1 MTPFFTPLHATT
13 KGAPSPLAPRVE
25 EKPKLILIGECDR
38 SQPPRRKTESD
49 GRAGGPKYVCV
60 NGQWHAV
67 RHQTLSYVQ
76 ILAFVMPDF
85 RARGLR
91 DATVTFR
98 RGSAERPVGLL
109 QPGDIIPV
117 VEGML
122 FSASVTVAS

>member
-1 MTPFFTPLHATT
+1 MTQLFTPLHPATN
-13 KGAPSPLAPRVE
+13 GALPPAAPIAEQR
-25 EKPKLILIGECDR
+25 PRLILVGESER
-38 SQPPRRKTESD
+38 SAPPSDQTEA
-49 GRAGGPKYVCV
+49 GYGAGGPQYVCI
-60 NGQWHAV
+60 NGHWHAV
-67 RHQTLSYVQ
+67 RHRTLSFVQ

-85 RARGLR
+85 QERGLK

-109 QPGDIIPV
+109 QRGDTVPV